1 MKTPIQ
7 RARASLEGLSVG
19 DALGERFFGP
29 PAEVVPRIARREVT
43 PGPWRYTDDTE
54 MALSVYEVLDQIGRI
69 HPGALADAMAR
80 RFDIT
85 RGYGAGAREL
95 LLAFRAS
102 ASWKKV
108 STQLFQG
115 EGSYGN
121 GAAMRSGPIGAYF
134 ADDLEAVVDNAR
146 EAARVTHA
154 HPDGQAGG
162 IAVAVAAALSWRGQF
177 AWAELLELVPAG
189 EVHDGLARAA
199 NLDSTTSPEQAAR
212 ELGSGQ
218 NISAADTVPFAIWS
232 AWRNPDDYEEC
243 FWSTVAGLG
252 DRDTTCAIAGS
263 IVSLS
268 SNGPPAEWVTRR
280 ETLPL
285 E

>member
-1 MKTPIQ
+1 MKTPLQ

-29 PAEVVPRIARREVT
+29 PSEVVPRIARREVP

-54 MALSVYEVLDQIGRI
+54 MALSVYEVLEQIGRI
-69 HPGALADAMAR
+69 NPGALADALAR

-95 LLAFRAS
+95 ILAFQRS
-102 ASWKKV
+102 ASWREAA
-108 STQLFQG
+108 QLFEG

-121 GAAMRSGPIGAYF
+121 GAAMRAGPIGAFF
-134 ADDLEAVVDNAR
+134 ADDLQAVVDNAR
-146 EAARVTHA
+146 EASRVTHT
-154 HPDGQAGG
+154 HVDGQAGG
-162 IAVAVAAALSWRGQF
+162 IAVAVAAALAYHQRFEWPS
-177 AWAELLELVPAG
+177 LLERVPAG
-189 EVHDGLARAA
+189 QVLDGLTRAA
-199 NLDSTTSPEQAAR
+199 ALDPAMEPVQAAR

-218 NISAADTVPFAIWS
+218 RISAADTVPFAIWS
-232 AWRNPDDYEEC
+232 AWRSPDDYEQC
-243 FWSTVAGLG
+243 FWATVAGLG

-268 SNGPPAEWVTRR
+268 SNGPPAEWVARR

>member
-1 MKTPIQ
+1 MMTPIE

-29 PAEVVPRIARREVT
+29 PSEVVPRIARREV
-43 PGPWRYTDDTE
+43 PPAPWRYTDDTE
-54 MALSVYEVLDQIGRI
+54 MALSVYEVLEQIGSI

-95 LLAFRAS
+95 LLAFQRS
-102 ASWKKV
+102 ASWKQAA
-108 STQLFQG
+108 QLFEG

-121 GAAMRSGPIGAYF
+121 GAAMRAGPIGAFF
-134 ADDLEAVVDNAR
+134 ADDLEAVIANAR
-146 EAARVTHA
+146 EASRVTHT

-162 IAVAVAAALSWRGQF
+162 IAVALAAALACHQRFEWST
-177 AWAELLELVPAG
+177 LLERVPPG
-189 EVHDGLARAA
+189 QVLDGLTRAA
-199 NLDSTTSPEQAAR
+199 ALDPAVEPAQAAR

-218 NISAADTVPFAIWS
+218 HISAADTVPFAVWS
-232 AWRNPDDYEEC
+232 AWTRPRDYEEC
-243 FWSTVAGLG
+243 FWATVAGLG

-263 IVSLS
+263 IVALS
-268 SNGPPAEWVTRR
+268 SSGPPADWIASR

-285 E
+285 